1 MSESEEVKRL
11 ANIKSKIE
19 KKIRDL
25 EDEIS
30 SLKSILSI
38 VDAQLAA
45 KSFKPAEAI
54 PLAPPVEI
62 PTEFKEV
69 LPLKSREGKVIADL
83 HVSEHVAKIVPS
95 KGITLNVTVPPFR
108 SFLIARVLDAMTAK
122 DRAETE
128 AGKLPRDKVF
138 GYKLVQDG
146 DMLKELIFWN
156 YRTQARLREIRS
168 STRWTFERMLE
179 KSSVA

>member
-1 MSESEEVKRL
+1 
-11 ANIKSKIE
+11 
-19 KKIRDL
+19 
-25 EDEIS
+25 
-30 SLKSILSI
+30 
-38 VDAQLAA
+38 
-45 KSFKPAEAI
+45 
-54 PLAPPVEI
+54 
-62 PTEFKEV
+62 
-69 LPLKSREGKVIADL
+69 
-83 HVSEHVAKIVPS
+83 
-95 KGITLNVTVPPFR
+95 
-108 SFLIARVLDAMTAK
+108 MTAK
-122 DRAETE
+122 DRAEAE